1 MKSEKKPFVVEFKNR
16 RRLTRKETS
25 IWGRIDLKGAGDEI
39 AAEQTATE
47 AAHGIDIRLP
57 ETPPVQDAAEIGA

>member
-1 MKSEKKPFVVEFKNR
+1 MKFQKKPYVVEFKNR

-47 AAHGIDIRLP
+47 AAVDIDIRLSD
-57 ETPPVQDAAEIGA
+57 TLPVEGAAEIGA

>member
-1 MKSEKKPFVVEFKNR
+1 MKSQKKPYIVEFKNR
-16 RRLTRKETS
+16 RRLSRKETS

-47 AAHGIDIRLP
+47 AAVDIDIRLS
-57 ETPPVQDAAEIGA
+57 ETLPVEGAAEIGA